1 MPSSYREIDYRIRPA
16 KSIERKMLVDA
27 FRKLSEFGSLDA
39 YRYVGF
45 GSVYFSD
52 FNLFHRA
59 LGFKD
64 MISIEDVQHPTQ
76 KERFEFNSP
85 FKCVTVKFGL
95 SNTVLPDLPWDARC
109 IVWLDY
115 DGKLN
120 REVLSDIA
128 LVASKL
134 ISGSMLLVSVNAA
147 AFDGSSSESII
158 ASGDRMNALEMLI
171 ENVGSETIPLN
182 FNNNKS
188 LAGWGMAKACRLII
202 DSLIAETLKQRN
214 GVLSPTA
221 KMHYRQLFNFHYKD
235 GAKMLT
241 TGGIIFDEG
250 QHRIAS
256 NCAFEQLEFVKTGEE
271 PYVIHVPKLT
281 YKEIRALDKIIP
293 LGEDIC
299 TVPVPPGD
307 VSKYQKVY
315 RYFPHFAEAEI

>member
-1 MPSSYREIDYRIRPA
+1 MPGSYREIDYRIRPA

-27 FRKLSEFGSLDA
+27 FRRLSEFGSLDA

-52 FNLFHRA
+52 FSLFHRA

-64 MISIEDVQHPTQ
+64 MISIEDVHHPTH

-85 FKCVTVKFGL
+85 FRCITVKFGL
-95 SNTVLPDLPWDARC
+95 SGAVLPDLPWDARC

-120 REVLSDIA
+120 RDVLSDVA
-128 LVASKL
+128 LVTSKL
-134 ISGSMLLVSVNAA
+134 MSGSMLLVSVNTSS
-147 AFDGSSSESII
+147 FEGSGGESDDT
-158 ASGDRMNALEMLI
+158 SGNKMNALEALI
-171 ENVGSETIPLN
+171 ESVGIEAIPLD

-188 LAGWGMAKACRLII
+188 LAGWGMAEASRLII
-202 DSLIAETLKQRN
+202 DNLIAETLKQRN
-214 GVLSPTA
+214 GVLSPMA
-221 KMHYRQLFNFHYKD
+221 KMHYKQLFNFHYRD

-241 TGGIIFDEG
+241 TGGIVFDEG
-250 QHRIAS
+250 QKRIVS
-256 NCAFEQLEFVKTGEE
+256 NCAFDQLEFVRSEAE
-271 PYVIHVPKLT
+271 SYLIYVPKLT
-281 YKEIRALDKIIP
+281 YKEIRALDKLIP
-293 LGEDIC
+293 LGEDAC
-299 TVPVPPGD
+299 TVPVPAGD